1 MKKGLIVLV
10 KFYQICLSPF
20 FVSRCRYT
28 PTCSMYTIECLEK
41 HGALKGFGLVLKE
54 YASVAQA
61 PPAALTQY
69 HNINLRT
76 VWTLNV

>member
-41 HGALKGFGLVLKE
+41 HGALKGLWMSIKRISKCRPGSSGGFD
-54 YASVAQA
+54 
-61 PPAALTQY
+61 PIP
-69 HNINLRT
+69 
-76 VWTLNV
+76 

>member
-1 MKKGLIVLV
+1 MKFLLILLI

-41 HGALKGFGLVLKE
+41 HGVLKGIWLGIKRISNCRPGSDGGFD
-54 YASVAQA
+54 
-61 PPAALTQY
+61 PIP
-69 HNINLRT
+69 
-76 VWTLNV
+76 

>member
-1 MKKGLIVLV
+1 MKFLLILLI

-41 HGALKGFGLVLKE
+41 YGVTKGCWLGIKRLSKCRPGSAGGFD
-54 YASVAQA
+54 
-61 PPAALTQY
+61 PRP
-69 HNINLRT
+69 
-76 VWTLNV
+76 

>member
-41 HGALKGFGLVLKE
+41 YGVTKGFWLSIKRISKCRPG
-54 YASVAQA
+54 SSGGFD
-61 PPAALTQY
+61 PIP
-69 HNINLRT
+69 
-76 VWTLNV
+76 

>member
-1 MKKGLIVLV
+1 MKFFLVLLV

-41 HGALKGFGLVLKE
+41 YGVTKGFWLSIKRISKCRPG
-54 YASVAQA
+54 SSGGFD
-61 PPAALTQY
+61 PIP
-69 HNINLRT
+69 
-76 VWTLNV
+76 

>member
-1 MKKGLIVLV
+1 MKKGLIALV

-41 HGALKGFGLVLKE
+41 HGAFKGLWMSTKRISKCRPGSSGGFD
-54 YASVAQA
+54 
-61 PPAALTQY
+61 PIP
-69 HNINLRT
+69 
-76 VWTLNV
+76 

>member
-41 HGALKGFGLVLKE
+41 HGALKGFWLGIKRICKCRPG
-54 YASVAQA
+54 SGGGFD
-61 PPAALTQY
+61 PIP
-69 HNINLRT
+69 
-76 VWTLNV
+76 